1 MAGRIPAP
9 AYLKV
14 LRGNP
19 GKRAVPAEVE
29 PDRGSQCPEPPEFL
43 SAYATEEWHRTAPEL
58 HRLRML
64 TVADV
69 MTFAACCQS
78 FAHWRAAEEELAQ
91 SGGELVVEDRDGT
104 PRSARQGCPQ
114 RQHRDDAPRL
124 AVRPYARGQIAARG
138 GRSLSVGPWLD
149 SRGNSVINTWRG

>member
-69 MTFAACCQS
+69 MTFAAYCQS
-78 FAHWRAAEEELAQ
+78 YAHWRAAEEELAQ

-104 PRSARQGCPQ
+104 PRQNPLVRAARSACAEMMR
-114 RQHRDDAPRL
+114 H
-124 AVRPYARGQIAARG
+124 AVQFGLTPAARSRIAAG
-138 GRSLSVGPWLD
+138 AHCPSGHG
-149 SRGNSVINTWRG
+149 